1 MAASP
6 VGRAFTLG
14 ATRRATELRERDG
27 HGFGDVLAAKLP
39 AAAVALI
46 RKAKDPATIV
56 INAEGAELKVGDKTF
71 WLGLD
76 KHEAAHDCYRE
87 NVRSRRWDDLGPI
100 RHSLQ
105 PTRKRTRDMTT
116 RIERAPGD
124 RPFRTKDPGA
134 AARAML
140 GNSGLASVDSD
151 SDSHDEA
158 ATVGGDAMPTWTPS
172 AEEPLSARPR
182 RGPGAAR
189 LDRAVSA
196 VVAGGRGRAGR
207 GRGRGKTLEA
217 KGPVIISAARTAL
230 QARVLEDR
238 PDVCD
243 ALSGVRA
250 YNRAVAEVTAKHA
263 LQMELDAE
271 LAAVA
276 AHYSMLSD
284 TLAVAQASTG
294 AKQSAEVASIRSRMA
309 AWERANA
316 NAVRTKLQMY
326 EMVRKELLSLK
337 SEIGKLADKQNQ
349 DKAVRLRQANEAASA
364 TGDAPVRGRGRSRP
378 RGRGGGR
385 VGRPRGSRKATS
397 TSIRSTNSQPTGSVP
412 RSEADA
418 VGARPSKSDAAA
430 NPRAKEKSRRK
441 SSKVPATAGEETAAA
456 CTATVTTSA
465 ADDFVATEAARAGAR
480 GIAEANFAVEAK
492 KAERMTA
499 AARSV
504 PATEPAATPSA
515 ATPSA
520 ATPSAGVHDV
530 ALEPSASQWAS
541 IDMGFEVTE

>member
-6 VGRAFTLG
+6 LGGAFTLG

-71 WLGLD
+71 RLGLD
-76 KHEAAHDCYRE
+76 KHEAANDCYRE

-116 RIERAPGD
+116 RIERAPGE
-124 RPFRTKDPGA
+124 RPVRTKDPGA

-140 GNSGLASVDSD
+140 GASGLANVDID
-151 SDSHDEA
+151 SDSHDEASA
-158 ATVGGDAMPTWTPS
+158 ATVGGDAMPPWTPS
-172 AEEPLSARPR
+172 AEEPVTARPR

-207 GRGRGKTLEA
+207 GRSRGKTLAE
-217 KGPVIISAARTAL
+217 KGAGIISASRTAL
-230 QARVLEDR
+230 HERVLEDR
-238 PDVCD
+238 PDLCD
-243 ALSGVRA
+243 ALPGVRA

-271 LAAVA
+271 LASIA
-276 AHYSMLSD
+276 AHYTTLLD
-284 TLAVAQASTG
+284 TLKVAQASAG
-294 AKQSAEVASIRSRMA
+294 ATQSAEVASIRRKMA
-309 AWERANA
+309 AWERTNA
-316 NAVRTKLQMY
+316 SAVRTKLQMY
-326 EMVRKELLSLK
+326 EMVRKELMSFK

-349 DKAVRLRQANEAASA
+349 AKRQANEVSS
-364 TGDAPVRGRGRSRP
+364 TTRDAPVRGQGRG

-385 VGRPRGSRKATS
+385 VGRPRGSKKATS
-397 TSIRSTNSQPTGSVP
+397 TPTSKVNSQSTGSVP
-412 RSEADA
+412 RSDADSVA
-418 VGARPSKSDAAA
+418 SHPSKFDAAVS
-430 NPRAKEKSRRK
+430 PRTKEKSRCE
-441 SSKVPATAGEETAAA
+441 SSEAVAAAGEETTARTATAITLPAEDYAAA
-456 CTATVTTSA
+456 
-465 ADDFVATEAARAGAR
+465 EAARAGAR
-480 GIAEANFAVEAK
+480 IAARMKAK
-492 KAERMTA
+492 KAERMTEA
-499 AARSV
+499 AGGVS
-504 PATEPAATPSA
+504 ATNPP
-515 ATPSA
+515 P
-520 ATPSAGVHDV
+520 AGVNDV
-530 ALEPSASQWAS
+530 ALGPSASQWAS